1 MGESINVLLALMI
14 IGSFL
19 LAIPLH
25 EFGHA
30 IMARW
35 LGDRTPQVEGRQSLG
50 LRSHID
56 PVGLLMCVILAFQ
69 PILAYPVGFGWGKPV
84 KADPW
89 KMKVGANL
97 GLFTVAIAGPLFS
110 LIVGLLVALIV
121 RFTGAYLL
129 HDQYTVR
136 LLQLL
141 IVFASVNICLAL
153 FNIIPLYP
161 LDGYQIVYT
170 LLPSKQAVQ
179 FAKSAPYGPFI
190 ILALFFFL
198 PFLARLSGLGSFPLF
213 QLAYYILDGSLNI
226 ITLVAGPFIAPG
238 PYSALLAYVIH
249 YYFL

>member
-1 MGESINVLLALMI
+1 MGAINVLLALMI
-14 IGSFL
+14 IASFL

-35 LGDRTPQVEGRQSLG
+35 LGDSTPQAEGRQSLS

-69 PILAYPVGFGWGKPV
+69 PIQAFPAGFGWGKPV

-97 GLFTVAIAGPLFS
+97 GLFLVAIAGPLFS
-110 LIVGLLVALIV
+110 LLIGILFAV
-121 RFTGAYLL
+121 LIRFTAVYLL
-129 HDQYTVR
+129 QNIYIMR
-136 LLQLL
+136 ILQLL
-141 IVFASVNICLAL
+141 IVFASVNICLTL
-153 FNIIPLYP
+153 FNLIPLYP

-198 PFLARLSGLGSFPLF
+198 PFLARLSGLGGFPLF
-213 QLAYYILDGSLNI
+213 QLAYYIVQGSLNI
-226 ITLVAGPFIAPG
+226 IALVLGNFPDSSLFVQ
-238 PYSALLAYVIH
+238 L
-249 YYFL
+249 YYLR

>member
-1 MGESINVLLALMI
+1 MGAINVLLALMI
-14 IGSFL
+14 IASFL

-30 IMARW
+30 IVARW
-35 LGDRTPQVEGRQSLG
+35 LGDSTPQAEGRQSLS

-56 PVGLLMCVILAFQ
+56 PVGLLICVILAFQ
-69 PILAYPVGFGWGKPV
+69 PVLAYPAGFGWSKPV

-97 GLFTVAIAGPLFS
+97 GLFLVAIAGPVFS
-110 LIVGLLVALIV
+110 LLIGLLVAVLI
-121 RFTGAYLL
+121 RFTDGYLL
-129 HDQYTVR
+129 QNIYLLRV
-136 LLQLL
+136 LQLL
-141 IVFASVNICLAL
+141 IVFASVNISLTL
-153 FNIIPLYP
+153 FNLIPLYP

-190 ILALFFFL
+190 ILAIFFFL

-213 QLAYYILDGSLNI
+213 QLAYYILQGSLNI
-226 ITLVAGPFIAPG
+226 IALVLGAFPESSLFVQQI
-238 PYSALLAYVIH
+238 YLI
-249 YYFL
+249 